1 MTYPNFNGVL
11 MSTETCVRNSP
22 IIQGVPVFGL
32 THDYGDIA
40 AGCTLDFTFGHFQ
53 QLSLSENAIIT
64 ITNTPPPGT
73 FGMLL
78 KVTQTGVGGW
88 TINWNPDL
96 SCPAAAPDNLLTLTV
111 PDAVDIIRLHYGRA
125 RNAFDPFTWWATS
138 FAKNVNKAPVTIA
151 VTTITNPVDVA
162 ETSQCTATATYSDAT
177 TKDITTSCVWA
188 SSAAGKVKMNAT
200 LGEMEGV
207 AVGAANI
214 TATCGLIV
222 GTLAV
227 TCH

>member
-1 MTYPNFNGVL
+1 

-40 AGCTLDFTFGHFQ
+40 AGCNLDFTFGHFQ
-53 QLSLSENAIIT
+53 QLSLSENATIT

-73 FGMLL
+73 FDMLL

-88 TINWNPDL
+88 TITWNPRV
-96 SCPAAAPDNLLTLTV
+96 SCVNAVPDSLLTLTV
-111 PDAVDIIRLHYGRA
+111 PDAVDIIRLRYGRVDDV
-125 RNAFDPFTWWATS
+125 FVSFTWWATP
-138 FAKNVNKAPVTIA
+138 FAKNINKAPVTIA

-177 TKDITTSCVWA
+177 TKDITTSCIWA

>member
-1 MTYPNFNGVL
+1 

-32 THDYGDIA
+32 THDYGDIGPA
-40 AGCTLDFTFGHFQ
+40 CTLDFTFGHFQ
-53 QLSLSENAIIT
+53 QLTLSENAIIT
-64 ITNTPPPGT
+64 TTNTLPPGT
-73 FGMLL
+73 FDMLL

-96 SCPAAAPDNLLTLTV
+96 SCAGADPNSLLTLTV
-111 PDAVDIIRLHYGRA
+111 PNAVDIIKLHYGRQ
-125 RNAFDPFTWWATS
+125 RNVFDPFTWWATS
-138 FAKNVNKAPVTIA
+138 FAKNINKAPVTIA
-151 VTTITNPVDVA
+151 VTTLINPVDVA
-162 ETSQCTATATYSDAT
+162 ETSQCTATATYADAT

-188 SSAAGKVKMNAT
+188 SSNAGKVKMNAT

-207 AVGAANI
+207 AVGPANI
-214 TATCGLIV
+214 TATCGTIV